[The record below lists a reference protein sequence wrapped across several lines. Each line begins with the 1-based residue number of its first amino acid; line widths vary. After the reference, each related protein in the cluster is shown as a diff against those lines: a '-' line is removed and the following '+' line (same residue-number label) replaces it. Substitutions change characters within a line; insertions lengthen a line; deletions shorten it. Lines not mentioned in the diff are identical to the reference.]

1 MLKSFTKIFS
11 IFLICLLITSCR
23 LDVVEPEKIES
34 EINQPN
40 QESRL
45 NYLSYELNAENYSF
59 NSVIP
64 LNFSVSKSTIFMTLL
79 SHSNGSIRIEIKN
92 LYEDVVF
99 RTELFDNLPSY
110 SRNFSVSNFSRATIT
125 TKDFTGKFKVM
136 LTPLIE

>member
-1 MLKSFTKIFS
+1 MKSLIEIFS
-11 IFLICLLITSCR
+11 VLFFFLLVNSCR
-23 LDVVEPEKIES
+23 LDIIEPEKIES

-64 LNFSVSKSTIFMTLL
+64 LNFSVNKSTIFMTLL
-79 SHSNGSIRIEIKN
+79 SHTKGSVRIEIKN
-92 LYEDVVF
+92 LNEDVVF

-110 SRNFSVSNFSRATIT
+110 SRNFSVSNFSRLTIT
-125 TKDFTGKFKVM
+125 TKDFSGKFKVL